1 MIRIQPVKFIDI
13 KFSTQLRTPL
23 TGKFK
28 MKDICILH
36 NENHDRIL
44 WEMNLGRVGIS
55 FLQNQTLYE
64 WADNQY
70 TYIAIILITS

>member
-1 MIRIQPVKFIDI
+1 MIQPVKFIHL

-23 TGKFK
+23 SGKFK
-28 MKDICILH
+28 MKHICISH
-36 NENHDRIL
+36 NQNNDRIL

-55 FLQNQTLYE
+55 LLQNQTLYVST
-64 WADNQY
+64 DNQY